1 MSGKGARENVFA
13 TRMNLTVTKTRLKAA
28 QTGHSLLKK
37 KADALNKRF
46 RVILAKIDEAKRKMG
61 RVMQLAAFSLA
72 EVTYAAGGDIAY
84 MIQESV
90 TEASFQVRAKQE
102 NVSGTI
108 LPAFEVVKS
117 GNGNGNGN
125 ASSSATTTASG
136 GGQQQNDAGGGGGTS
151 TPSGT
156 QSSPF
161 GLTGLGRGGQQINR
175 CRETFA
181 KAVET
186 LVELASL
193 QTAFVILDEVI
204 RMTNRRVNALEHVVI
219 PRLENTISY
228 INSELDEMDREEF
241 FRLKKIQSKKKR
253 DTAARD
259 LEDAQKRDAV
269 EADRRGG
276 AVDAPVNLLQDKDE
290 DIIF

>member
-1 MSGKGARENVFA
+1 MSGKGGRESIFP
-13 TRMNLTVTKTRLKAA
+13 TRMNLTVTKTRLKGA

-90 TEASFQVRAKQE
+90 GEATFQVRAKQE

-108 LPAFEVVKS
+108 LPAFEAVKS
-117 GNGNGNGN
+117 GNG
-125 ASSSATTTASG
+125 SG
-136 GGQQQNDAGGGGGTS
+136 GSGQQQQQSSEGGGGTS
-151 TPSGT
+151 TPSGS
-156 QSSPF
+156 QASPF

-253 DTAARD
+253 DTAAREV
-259 LEDAQKRDAV
+259 EDAEKRDAA
-269 EADRRGG
+269 EAKAEQGREERRNREP
-276 AVDAPVNLLQDKDE
+276 AEPVNLLQDKDE

>member
-1 MSGKGARENVFA
+1 MTPFRPVVVDLRHISYCVPAIV
-13 TRMNLTVTKTRLKAA
+13 RLD
-28 QTGHSLLKK
+28 SLQ
-37 KADALNKRF
+37 RF

-90 TEASFQVRAKQE
+90 GEATFQVRAKQE

-108 LPAFEVVKS
+108 LPAFEAVKS
-117 GNGNGNGN
+117 GNG
-125 ASSSATTTASG
+125 SG
-136 GGQQQNDAGGGGGTS
+136 GSGQQQQQSSEGGGGTS
-151 TPSGT
+151 TPSGS
-156 QSSPF
+156 QASPF

-253 DTAARD
+253 DTAAREV
-259 LEDAQKRDAV
+259 EDAEKRDAA
-269 EADRRGG
+269 EAKAEQGREERRNREP
-276 AVDAPVNLLQDKDE
+276 AEPVNLLQDKDE